1 MSVAEADIRDLLP
14 FWVNGTLTG
23 EDHDR
28 VALALQNSDAL
39 RAEVIALAAL
49 RNRMQKAPMLA
60 SPGALG
66 LARLMREIDAEPL
79 RKAFSWRG
87 AGLIAATAAVVAV
100 FSSALTFATMD
111 RETGGDDLVYEQASG
126 DDLSATLTVSFRP
139 EASEA
144 AISKLLRKKGLVI
157 IDGPSAL
164 GLYRI
169 ALPFDTA
176 PAEVARYLEAA
187 SEVIATVERAE

>member
-1 MSVAEADIRDLLP
+1 MSVTEADIGDLLP

-28 VALALQNSDAL
+28 VALALHDSAAL
-39 RAEVIALAAL
+39 RAEVVALAAL
-49 RNRMQKAPMLA
+49 RNRMQTAAMPA

-66 LARLMREIDAEPL
+66 LARLMKAIEAEPS
-79 RKAFSWRG
+79 RKPSRRWG
-87 AGLIAATAAVVAV
+87 AGLIAASAAVAAV
-100 FSSALTFATMD
+100 FSSALTFAVMD
-111 RETGGDDLVYEQASG
+111 RGTGGDDLVYEQASG
-126 DDLSATLTVSFRP
+126 DDPGAALTVSFRP

-144 AISKLLRKKGLVI
+144 AISMLLRKKGLVI

-169 ALPFDTA
+169 ALPFDASST
-176 PAEVARYLEAA
+176 EVATYLEAA
-187 SEVIATVERAE
+187 SEVIATVEPAE